1 MTVKDQE
8 KRAKMYIIILS
19 KYREIDEIIKAIEKR
34 RLSDEWNIEIKE
46 ILDFQTVLIIETY

>member
-1 MTVKDQE
+1 
-8 KRAKMYIIILS
+8 MYIIIWS

>member
-34 RLSDEWNIEIKE
+34 RLSVEWNIEIKE

>member
-1 MTVKDQE
+1 MTVKDYE